1 MFLSQGCCG
10 ACWDRTAVQCV
21 SPISILFKTYSDK
34 GNKKKFNAL
43 NFFKWLNN
51 KELYF
56 EERNFDK
63 VNFW

>member
-10 ACWDRTAVQCV
+10 ACWDRTAVQCLPFP
-21 SPISILFKTYSDK
+21 SYSKLILIKEI
-34 GNKKKFNAL
+34 KKINAL